1 MNEVLSVLY
10 YCLWLGGSLIPPSY
24 TKEQEE
30 ADEKDKSKIK
40 SREAFTVDFMHFEA
54 DVFNVFSAAMADLRD
69 CFIRELDKEDSG
81 LQGHIHHYDRVLRV
95 VDYKVWI
102 EIVEE
107 AQVTHQFYTLRWFML
122 LMCQEFELLCI
133 LRLWDTLIAAEGP
146 ALTSAEMLSAGAI
159 PNNQEDIKIQRFEFI
174 DFVAVAL
181 VLRVRQKI
189 IDGDGD
195 FANVMD
201 AL

>member
-1 MNEVLSVLY
+1 MLSVLY

>member
-159 PNNQEDIKIQRFEFI
+159 PSNQEDIKIQRFEFI

>member
-133 LRLWDTLIAAEGP
+133 LC
-146 ALTSAEMLSAGAI
+146 LTPGFT
-159 PNNQEDIKIQRFEFI
+159 N
-174 DFVAVAL
+174 
-181 VLRVRQKI
+181 
-189 IDGDGD
+189 
-195 FANVMD
+195 
-201 AL
+201 